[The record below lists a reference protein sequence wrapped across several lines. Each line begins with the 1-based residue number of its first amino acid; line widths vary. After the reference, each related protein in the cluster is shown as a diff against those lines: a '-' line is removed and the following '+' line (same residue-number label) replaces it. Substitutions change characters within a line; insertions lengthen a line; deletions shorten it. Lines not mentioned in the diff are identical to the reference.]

1 MSNIKFCE
9 EIKRKIE
16 NDHRFGEYYHDDLYP
31 SFNKNRED
39 IIRCRQC
46 YDDMIEVKDD
56 LININIDN
64 KIYSKVIPEMEMIS
78 KEQNTIAKKKYDDEI
93 RILTLNIG
101 NKIEQINQKN
111 ELKRFEF
118 EKKIELLDEEIYN
131 LKNKIEKLKEQS
143 ENDID
148 IQKKKKLNEIKNYFK
163 LKLVKYQNE
172 RLKEIEKAK
181 AQNAIKKKN
190 FEVQKE
196 LEINE
201 MKNIS
206 LLIQELI
213 AIFKTNNIINS

>member
-16 NDHRFGEYYHDDLYP
+16 NVPRFREYYHDNLYP

-118 EKKIELLDEEIYN
+118 EKKIELLDEEINN

-196 LEINE
+196 L
-201 MKNIS
+201 
-206 LLIQELI
+206 
-213 AIFKTNNIINS
+213 

>member
-16 NDHRFGEYYHDDLYP
+16 KDPRFGEYCHDDLYP

-118 EKKIELLDEEIYN
+118 EKKIELLDEEINN

-190 FEVQKE
+190 FEVQEE